1 MVELMAANHYPLQAH
16 LYLVAL
22 HRYLGWRLPHY
33 KPEQDLGGYAYV
45 FLRGAPG
52 GGDSVHGAVQ
62 SVAGGGGVVPGMFLE
77 SAPLERVLAL
87 DRALTRPP
95 EARTA

>member
-1 MVELMAANHYPLQAH
+1 MQCLSKPINEAM
-16 LYLVAL
+16 LVGAL

-62 SVAGGGGVVPGMFLE
+62 SEAGGGGVVPGMFLE
-77 SAPLERVLAL
+77 RAPLERVLAL

-95 EARTA
+95 EARAA